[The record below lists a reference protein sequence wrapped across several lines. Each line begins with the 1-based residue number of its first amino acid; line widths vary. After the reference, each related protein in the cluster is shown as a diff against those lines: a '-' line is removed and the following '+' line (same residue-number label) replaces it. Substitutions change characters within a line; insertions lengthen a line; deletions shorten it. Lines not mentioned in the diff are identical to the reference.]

1 MTVANILEGAPS
13 DHISVHVQVDMV
25 AGAFRAAMMNVSE
38 SSAAETDDQRLR
50 SERKPMLHSK
60 RVAGRPLGCGRR
72 RLVALNVPVG

>member
-50 SERKPMLHSK
+50 SEPETDASLEECRGL
-60 RVAGRPLGCGRR
+60 ALGMW
-72 RLVALNVPVG
+72 P